1 MIIKIYII
9 TVVFIYTGEQIR
21 AIVKEIIM
29 NERERV
35 YMCMYEKECA
45 CACTERREYTTNQ
58 LTIIIKDVA
67 MLLC

>member
-9 TVVFIYTGEQIR
+9 SVRLILFIYTGEQIR

-35 YMCMYEKECA
+35 CICLYKEK
-45 CACTERREYTTNQ
+45 RVYN
-58 LTIIIKDVA
+58 K
-67 MLLC
+67 